1 MSDNYEHLFEFAEL
15 KELDKPVLILALDG
29 WIDSS
34 GIAHSAKESLL
45 SKAEIYTMVKFDTD
59 RLLDHRARRPVL
71 HLNEGVVENLEWP
84 SIELLH
90 IEGLEGRDTCVLHG
104 PEPDHDWKVFT
115 DAVTNICYGL
125 DVSLVIGLGAYPAAV
140 PHTRPTRLSCTASS
154 IEMAAKLDFVTA
166 SIKVP
171 AGLQAVIEA
180 EVALAGTP
188 AIGLWA
194 QVPHYLSTGPYPPA
208 TVALLEGLREI
219 SGIWNRD
226 FKLDQN
232 ALNTRSRLDQLIGN
246 NEEHLTM
253 IEKLEIA
260 YDELNDPG
268 SSLPSGD
275 DLAEELQNFL
285 RSQDDI

>member
-59 RLLDHRARRPVL
+59 RLLDHRARRPIL

-90 IEGLEGRDTCVLHG
+90 IEGLEGPDACVLHG

-232 ALNTRSRLDQLIGN
+232 ALNTRSRPDQLIGN

-285 RSQDDI
+285 RSQDEI

>member
-59 RLLDHRARRPVL
+59 RLLDHRARRPIL

-84 SIELLH
+84 SIELIH
-90 IEGLEGRDTCVLHG
+90 IEGLEGPDACVLHG

-260 YDELNDPG
+260 YDELNDPS

-275 DLAEELQNFL
+275 DLAEELQNYL

>member
-59 RLLDHRARRPVL
+59 RLLDHRARRPIL

-90 IEGLEGRDTCVLHG
+90 IEGLEGPDACVLHG

-125 DVSLVIGLGAYPAAV
+125 DVSLVVGLGAYPAAV

>member
-59 RLLDHRARRPVL
+59 RLLDHRARRPIL

-90 IEGLEGRDTCVLHG
+90 IEGLEGPDACVLHG

-140 PHTRPTRLSCTASS
+140 PHTRTTRLSCTASS

>member
-90 IEGLEGRDTCVLHG
+90 IEGLEGPDACVLHG

-253 IEKLEIA
+253 ICLL
-260 YDELNDPG
+260 YTSPTPRD
-268 SSLPSGD
+268 
-275 DLAEELQNFL
+275 
-285 RSQDDI
+285 

>member
-90 IEGLEGRDTCVLHG
+90 IEGLEGPDACVLHG

-154 IEMAAKLDFVTA
+154 VEMAAKLDFVTA

>member
-59 RLLDHRARRPVL
+59 RLLDHRARRPIL

-90 IEGLEGRDTCVLHG
+90 IEGLEGPDACVLHG

-260 YDELNDPG
+260 YDELNDPS

>member
-90 IEGLEGRDTCVLHG
+90 IEGLEGPDACVLHG

-232 ALNTRSRLDQLIGN
+232 ALNTRSRPDQLIGN

>member
-45 SKAEIYTMVKFDTD
+45 SKAEIYTMVKFDT
-59 RLLDHRARRPVL
+59 
-71 HLNEGVVENLEWP
+71 EWP

-90 IEGLEGRDTCVLHG
+90 IEGLEGPDACILHG

>member
-59 RLLDHRARRPVL
+59 RLLDHRARRPIL

-90 IEGLEGRDTCVLHG
+90 IEGLEGPDACVLHG

-246 NEEHLTM
+246 NEEHLTC
-253 IEKLEIA
+253 LL
-260 YDELNDPG
+260 YT
-268 SSLPSGD
+268 SPSPRD
-275 DLAEELQNFL
+275 
-285 RSQDDI
+285 S

>member
-90 IEGLEGRDTCVLHG
+90 IEGLEGPDACVLHG

-232 ALNTRSRLDQLIGN
+232 ALNPRSRLDQLIGN

-275 DLAEELQNFL
+275 DLA
-285 RSQDDI
+285 

>member
-90 IEGLEGRDTCVLHG
+90 IEGLEGPDACVLHG

-268 SSLPSGD
+268 SSLPSGV

>member
-90 IEGLEGRDTCVLHG
+90 IEGLEGPDACVLHG

-260 YDELNDPG
+260 YDELNDPS

-275 DLAEELQNFL
+275 ALAEELQNFL

>member
-59 RLLDHRARRPVL
+59 RLLDHRARRPIL

-90 IEGLEGRDTCVLHG
+90 IEGLEGPDACVLHG

-154 IEMAAKLDFVTA
+154 FEMAAKLDFVTA